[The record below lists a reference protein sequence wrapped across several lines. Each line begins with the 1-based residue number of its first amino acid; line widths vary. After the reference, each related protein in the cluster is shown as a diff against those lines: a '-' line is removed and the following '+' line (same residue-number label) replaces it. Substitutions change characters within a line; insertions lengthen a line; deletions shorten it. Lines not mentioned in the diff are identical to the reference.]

1 MRAQIMANI
10 VPTFVAH
17 TPNLLHHNNV
27 EATYVGTSNFKM
39 EQIRSVPLYFVAMVQ
54 SMVTIIEG
62 PFVT

>member
-39 EQIRSVPLYFVAMVQ
+39 E
-54 SMVTIIEG
+54 
-62 PFVT
+62 